1 MKRLTFIL
9 MAAFLA
15 AGAFAQN
22 KQEEQETQPLPKTA
36 AQEAV
41 VELET
46 TMGNVVILLY
56 DDTPIHR
63 DNFLRLAESGFYDG
77 VLFHRVISDF
87 MVQTGDPSSKGAPS
101 GKMLGDGTPGYD
113 LDAEIIYP
121 KHFHKR
127 GVLGAAREGDEVNPQ
142 RKSSGSQFYI
152 VEGRKFTEGQ
162 LEAQMKRNFERRL
175 KARFGELVKE
185 KAQTIDSLIRTD
197 NKAGLEELRLQL
209 KERTEKDVTPVELP
223 AEIKEAYM
231 TQGGTPHLDG
241 AYTVFGE
248 VLSGM
253 DVIDKIQK
261 VATDNNDR
269 PLEDVRIIS
278 VKVLKK
284 PAENRTY

>member
-1 MKRLTFIL
+1 MFLTTVS
-9 MAAFLA
+9 
-15 AGAFAQN
+15 FAQD
-22 KQEEQETQPLPKTA
+22 QQDRQETPEPPKA
-36 AQEAV
+36 APQEAV
-41 VELET
+41 VEVKT
-46 TMGNVVILLY
+46 TMGDVVILLY
-56 DDTPIHR
+56 GDTPIHR

-87 MVQTGDPSSKGAPS
+87 MVQTGDPSSKDAPS
-101 GKMLGDGTPGYD
+101 GQMLGDGTPGYD
-113 LDAEIIYP
+113 LDAEIRYP

-127 GVLGAAREGDEVNPQ
+127 GAVAAAREGDEVNPQ

-162 LEAQMKRNFERRL
+162 LDAQMNRSFQRRL

-185 KAQTIDSLIRTD
+185 NAMTIDSLIRTD
-197 NKAGLEELRLQL
+197 NKEGLEELRLKL
-209 KERTEKDVTPVELP
+209 KERTEKEVKPVELP

-253 DVIDKIQK
+253 ETVDKIQH
-261 VATDNNDR
+261 VSTDENDR

-278 VKVLKK
+278 MKVLKK
-284 PAENRTY
+284 PAGNLSSLDNL